1 MSVSE
6 NILLVLSGLGMLQG
20 VLLAAIVYFHPK
32 SDRSVT
38 LFLAL
43 FILSMSIVQSTVILF
58 NVMTWHKTY
67 TFESWP
73 LLMGCFLNLYIR
85 SFSETITWRKAFPY
99 LSPFLFYFFISY
111 FYLNA
116 LNEPY
121 KHLREVPAELLRHPV
136 AIIHSSIKL
145 FFFLFFY
152 FVAYRSLRVYQR
164 SIQQLFSETSKIDL
178 SWAKWLVNG
187 YLLIIIATIILYGLM
202 LKFPEKFNLII
213 LINVALGTPYIYAAT
228 FKGMMQP
235 SIWQVKSTLTKDEV
249 EKEMQEVA
257 EIEKVNFEKPRYEK
271 AGLRAEK
278 VEGLVTRIIALMEQE
293 KIYCETDLTLQ
304 DLARRLHSSTHQ
316 VSQVINEGMKKN
328 FYDLVNG
335 YRVAEAKRL
344 LLDPKTRNYT
354 IISVGHDA
362 GFNSKTTFNT
372 VFKKFTGLTPSDYR
386 QKQSGD
392 PVLA

>member
-1 MSVSE
+1 MSFSE

-20 VLLAAIVYFHPK
+20 LLLAAIVYFHPK

-38 LFLAL
+38 VFLAL
-43 FILSMSIVQSTVILF
+43 YIFSMSIVMSTVILF
-58 NVMTWHKTY
+58 NAMQWHKTY
-67 TFESWP
+67 TFESYP
-73 LLMGCFLNLYIR
+73 LMMGCFLYLYIR
-85 SFSETITWRKAFPY
+85 SFRETITWRKALPY
-99 LSPFLFYFFISY
+99 FLPFLFYFSISY

-116 LNEPY
+116 IGAPY
-121 KHLREVPAELLRHPV
+121 KLMTKVPAEIVRHPI

-145 FFFLFFY
+145 FLLLFYY
-152 FVAYRSLRVYQR
+152 FIAYKSLLTYQR
-164 SIQQLFSETSKIDL
+164 SIQQLFSETSRIDL

-187 YLLIIIATIILYGLM
+187 YLLIIIATIILYGLI
-202 LKFPEKFNLII
+202 LKFPEKFNLLV

-228 FKGMMQP
+228 FKGIMQP
-235 SIWQVKSTLTKDEV
+235 SLWQVKSSMTKGEV
-249 EKEMQEVA
+249 EKEMHEA
-257 EIEKVNFEKPRYEK
+257 EEIEKVNHEKPRYQK
-271 AGLRAEK
+271 AGLHRDK
-278 VEGLVTRIIALMEQE
+278 VDDLVGRITDLMEQD
-293 KIYCETDLTLQ
+293 KIYCEPDLTLQ

-316 VSQVINEGMKKN
+316 ISQVINEGMKKN

-335 YRVAEAKRL
+335 YRVQEAKRL

-386 QKQSGD
+386 QKQLDD
-392 PVLA
+392 PIPA